1 MYTTII
7 HFETKEALE
16 QFNKWLLD
24 VGNARYYE
32 DCLYSDLPCVK
43 ILTAPSHSVS
53 KAYSMSLYFA
63 AGLEDKREHNEM
75 E

>member
-32 DCLYSDLPCVK
+32 DCLYSDLPCTH
-43 ILTAPSHSVS
+43 ILHAPAH
-53 KAYSMSLYFA
+53 KAYSLSLFNA
-63 AGLEDKREHNEM
+63 ASLPDKRDHDV
-75 E
+75 